1 MIRYYFIKEMQT
13 EHTFDIADWKVR
25 IKFACEDDFTGLHL
39 LPSFEPFLCKKS
51 QLAELMTITVDQS
64 IDLTDENECEFISDC
79 KTPNGNVLVSL
90 VSGGGYQYVIN
101 DCHGEVCA
109 LMLSNDDNNL
119 FRIKVFGETV
129 SQRQF
134 GLNNAM
140 MMAYAFAGACHGTLL
155 IHASLIRKDGVAY
168 AFIAKSGTG
177 KSTQTGNWLK
187 MIPECDLMNDD
198 NPVVRMVDGKAMIY
212 GSPWSGKT
220 PCYRQ
225 VKAPLGAVS
234 LISRDTTN
242 WVEKVSPIKAFK
254 ELISSCSAMKWD
266 KKTFRG
272 VCDTVSAVV
281 ASTGNYTLHCTKEPE
296 SAIVCY
302 EGIKV
307 KG

>member
-1 MIRYYFIKEMQT
+1 MSTQHIFE
-13 EHTFDIADWKVR
+13 IADWKVR
-25 IKFACEDDFTGLHL
+25 ICFANEDETIGMHL
-39 LPSFEPFLCKKS
+39 LPSFEPFRNDESNKN
-51 QLAELMTITVDQS
+51 ELYSFTVDQEFEMVDDDQCTIIKNCENPNS
-64 IDLTDENECEFISDC
+64 IVSVYEL
-79 KTPNGNVLVSL
+79 KT
-90 VSGGGYQYVIN
+90 GGYKYIIN
-101 DCHGEVCA
+101 SYNGVECA
-109 LMLSNDDNNL
+109 IMYSNTENNS
-119 FRIKVFGETV
+119 FKVKVVGKTKH
-129 SQRQF
+129 QRQF

-140 MMAYAFAGACHGTLL
+140 MMAYAFAGACHCTLL
-155 IHASLIRKDGVAY
+155 IHASLIRKDGVGY

-296 SAIVCY
+296 SALVCY

>member
-1 MIRYYFIKEMQT
+1 MFKEYI
-13 EHTFDIADWKVR
+13 FDIADWKVR
-25 IKFACEDDFTGLHL
+25 ICFANEDAITSMKL
-39 LPSFEPFLCKKS
+39 LPSFETFLNIETEKERS
-51 QLAELMTITVDQS
+51 ELYSMYVDQKLKFTREDQCTF
-64 IDLTDENECEFISDC
+64 IKDCE
-79 KTPNGNVLVSL
+79 TPNGIVS
-90 VSGGGYQYVIN
+90 VSELKEGGYQFTIN
-101 DCHGEVCA
+101 RYDGKLCA
-109 LMLSNDDNNL
+109 LMLSNDDNDL
-119 FRIKVFGETV
+119 FRIKVFGETKQ
-129 SQRQF
+129 QRQF

-155 IHASLIRKDGVAY
+155 IHASLIRKDGIGY

>member
-1 MIRYYFIKEMQT
+1 MFKEYI
-13 EHTFDIADWKVR
+13 FDIADWKVR
-25 IKFACEDDFTGLHL
+25 ICFANEDVITSMKL
-39 LPSFEPFLCKKS
+39 LPSFETFLNIETEKERS
-51 QLAELMTITVDQS
+51 ELYSMYVDQKLKFTREDQCTF
-64 IDLTDENECEFISDC
+64 IKDCE
-79 KTPNGNVLVSL
+79 TPNGIVS
-90 VSGGGYQYVIN
+90 VSELKEGGYQFTIN
-101 DCHGEVCA
+101 RYDGKLCA
-109 LMLSNDDNNL
+109 LMLSNAENNS
-119 FRIKVFGETV
+119 FRVKVFGETV

>member
-1 MIRYYFIKEMQT
+1 MSTQHIFE
-13 EHTFDIADWKVR
+13 IADWKVC
-25 IKFACEDDFTGLHL
+25 ICFANEDETIGMHL
-39 LPSFEPFLCKKS
+39 LPSFEPFCNDESDKN
-51 QLAELMTITVDQS
+51 ELYSFIVDQK
-64 IDLTDENECEFISDC
+64 LE
-79 KTPNGNVLVSL
+79 LVSEDQCIFIKNCENPNSI
-90 VSGGGYQYVIN
+90 VSVSELKTGGYQFVIN
-101 DCHGEVCA
+101 NYSGVECA
-109 LMLSNDDNNL
+109 IMHSNADNSS
-119 FRIKVFGETV
+119 FKVKVVGKTEH
-129 SQRQF
+129 QRQF

-155 IHASLIRKDGVAY
+155 IHASLIRKDGVGY

-198 NPVVRMVDGKAMIY
+198 NPVVRMADGKAMIY

-220 PCYRQ
+220 PCYRR

-296 SAIVCY
+296 SALVCY